1 MRALLALVLCLGQP
15 LAAQDTEDGAR
26 LFRLHCAAC
35 HGADAEGQGPMAPV
49 LLIQPSDLTALTTR
63 NDGEFPVYR
72 VVKRIDGRD
81 PLVSHGSDMPVYGWF
96 FEGEGV
102 AIAAETGQPI
112 MTSQPVADLVDW
124 LRSIQ
129 D

>member
-1 MRALLALVLCLGQP
+1 MRFLLALAVCLGQP
-15 LAAQDTEDGAR
+15 LAAQDTEEGER

-35 HGADAEGQGPMAPV
+35 HGAEAEGKGPMAPI
-49 LLIQPSDLTALTTR
+49 LLIQPADLTTLSER
-63 NDGEFPVYR
+63 HEGSFPVYR

-96 FEGEGV
+96 FEGTGV
-102 AIAAETGQPI
+102 AIATESGQPV
-112 MTSQPVADLVDW
+112 MTSQPVADLVAW
-124 LRSIQ
+124 LRTIQ

>member
-1 MRALLALVLCLGQP
+1 MRFLIFAALCLGQ
-15 LAAQDTEDGAR
+15 AASAQDAEEGR
-26 LFRLHCAAC
+26 KLFHLHCAAC
-35 HGADAEGQGPMAPV
+35 HGAAASGNGPMAPV
-49 LLIQPSDLTALTTR
+49 LLVQPSNLTELSKKQ
-63 NDGEFPVYR
+63 DGTFPTYR

-96 FEGEGV
+96 FEGNDV

-112 MTSQPVADLVDW
+112 MTSQPVADLVAW

-129 D
+129 E